1 MQIYCP
7 KCKTGYEIDASVV
20 PETGRKLRCAV
31 CQKVFKCMPQDL
43 VDGSKLRQAEFT
55 EEEKKHLDEKGH
67 LQEEEISITAQV
79 EERENEAEP
88 SKADTAEENVKEAQE
103 AETTSTEVQNS
114 SQEETQEETTD
125 EEGTQKTLDELA
137 SDNSYVKDIFERL
150 STETQNLF
158 QSEQEE
164 PKSKKVVFGL
174 KKMFGI
180 VNPRNIKY
188 YVISFVILLLLV
200 MYYARYEIV
209 RTMPAMENIYNLFA
223 IESVIPGEGLEFQ
236 NVVRREFEEDYV
248 PKLEIK
254 GFISNQ
260 TENSKEIPL
269 IRIELLDKDGKSIQY
284 KIFNSVLPVVPRL
297 EKVPFSFVVVRP
309 SPLTKYVYLTFV
321 PKAQ

>member
-67 LQEEEISITAQV
+67 LQEEEIPPAEAAPEQSEQKAATDNAEEAVV
-79 EERENEAEP
+79 EEGA
-88 SKADTAEENVKEAQE
+88 K
-103 AETTSTEVQNS
+103 
-114 SQEETQEETTD
+114 
-125 EEGTQKTLDELA
+125 KTLDELA

-158 QSEQEE
+158 QSDQEE

-188 YVISFVILLLLV
+188 YIFALVALLLLI

-209 RTMPAMENIYNLFA
+209 RNVPAMENIYNLFG

-236 NVVRREFEEDYV
+236 NVVRREFEEDFV

-254 GFISNQ
+254 GFIANK
-260 TENSKEIPL
+260 TENSKDIPL
-269 IRIELLDKDGKSIQY
+269 IRIELLDKDGKLIQY
-284 KIFNSVLPVVPRL
+284 KNFNSVLPVVPRL